1 MILASII
8 LHNQMVDHRVER
20 DEVEDPGF
28 YNVDPNVGNPL
39 VADHIQDMVEQHDAG
54 QFTNLSPVFLQRM
67 EDIKKVF
74 SDTVQVVV
82 EARWAH
88 LHDKKEH
95 MRLKRCIMLELCGP
109 EDSNDS
115 NRNRAQRRR

>member
-1 MILASII
+1 MI
-8 LHNQMVDHRVER
+8 
-20 DEVEDPGF
+20 
-28 YNVDPNVGNPL
+28 
-39 VADHIQDMVEQHDAG
+39 EQHDAG

-95 MRLKRCIMLELCGP
+95 MRFKRCIMLELCGP

-115 NRNRAQRRR
+115 NGNRAQRRR